1 MIFVLL
7 ILETVTLLKW
17 RAQLP
22 TRKKYTLVDR
32 FPLLPV
38 ATPIGDIRLTHVMRL
53 AAHSTTSSTL
63 TAMRQSF
70 IITL

>member
-7 ILETVTLLKW
+7 ILKTVTLLKW

-38 ATPIGDIRLTHVMRL
+38 ATPIGDICLTHVMRL
-53 AAHSTTSSTL
+53 VEICTVYGQIKL
-63 TAMRQSF
+63 GQK
-70 IITL
+70 